1 MAEIVSKFKNV
12 LKVYTGEEAWAKVLE
27 LRYQPGRMRTHVKS
41 MFKTFSKDNSILV
54 LFHNKAKKTIEYR
67 FYLDTNNVP
76 DIHDESDVNM
86 FGGFMIENILSPEY
100 ETPDTP
106 AYIKKQAKFFRTL
119 LQKK

>member
-1 MAEIVSKFKNV
+1 MAEIVSKFQNV
-12 LKVYTGEEAWAKVLE
+12 LKVFSGEEAWTKVLE
-27 LRYQPGRMRTHVKS
+27 LRYQPGVSRSRVKHW
-41 MFKTFSKDNSILV
+41 FKKYSKENSLLV
-54 LFHNKAKKTIEYR
+54 IFHNKAKKTIEYR

-76 DIHDESDVNM
+76 NINDESDVNM

>member
-1 MAEIVSKFKNV
+1 MYSKSILGKR
-12 LKVYTGEEAWAKVLE
+12 LWAKVLE
-27 LRYQPGRMRTHVKS
+27 LRYQPGKMRTHVKS
-41 MFKTFSKDNSILV
+41 MFKTFSKDDSILV
-54 LFHNKAKKTIEYR
+54 LFHNKAKKSIEYR

-86 FGGFMIENILSPEY
+86 FGGFMIDIIMSPEY